1 MIRRFVFLFLVLLC
15 CGSVVSA
22 GESVPRLP
30 LPVPPT
36 VSSELQRIIAAAPPA
51 DWNNHPKDT
60 AAWQTWRAALEQP
73 ATAAMPALRKA
84 LGVSVERAT
93 LGGVAVFVY
102 TPENL
107 PEDRADRV
115 LICLHGGGYVFGS
128 GESAAQESIMM
139 AGLGQYR
146 VVHVDY
152 RLAPEWPY
160 PAAIDDAMRVY
171 RAVLATTPASRVGV
185 LGTST
190 GGGMALILALRARAE
205 GIPLPAALGA
215 GTPWVDLTKTGDSYA
230 TNEGV
235 DTVLVSY
242 EGWLRDAADVY
253 AGGHDMRDPMLSPIY
268 GNVHD
273 FPPTLLTT
281 GTRDLFLS
289 NTVRMHLKLRQAGV
303 AADLLVFEGISHA
316 QYLAG
321 PDVPET
327 RWYFKEL
334 AQFFDAHLQERRERP

>member
-84 LGVSVERAT
+84 LGVSVERTT

-146 VVHVDY
+146 VIHVDY
-152 RLAPEWPY
+152 RLAPEFPY
-160 PAAIDDAMRVY
+160 PAALDDAVRVY
-171 RAVLATTPASRVGV
+171 REVLATTPASRVGV

-190 GGGMALILALRARAE
+190 GGGLTLSLALRARAE
-205 GIPLPAALGA
+205 GLPLPAALGA
-215 GTPWVDLTKTGDSYA
+215 GTPWTELGRTGDSYA
-230 TNEGV
+230 VNEGI
-235 DTVLVSY
+235 DNVLVSY
-242 EGWLRDAADVY
+242 EGWISEAAAVY
-253 AGGHDMRDPMLSPIY
+253 AGKHDKRDPMLSPLY
-268 GNVHD
+268 GDVRN
-273 FPPTLLTT
+273 FPPVLLTT

-289 NTVRMHLKLRQAGV
+289 NTVRMHLKLRQSGV
-303 AADLLVFEGISHA
+303 DATLLVFEGMSHA

-321 PDVPET
+321 LDVPET
-327 RWYFKEL
+327 QWYFKEL
-334 AQFFDAHLQERRERP
+334 ARFFETHLR

>member
-1 MIRRFVFLFLVLLC
+1 
-15 CGSVVSA
+15 
-22 GESVPRLP
+22 
-30 LPVPPT
+30 
-36 VSSELQRIIAAAPPA
+36 
-51 DWNNHPKDT
+51 
-60 AAWQTWRAALEQP
+60 
-73 ATAAMPALRKA
+73 
-84 LGVSVERAT
+84 
-93 LGGVAVFVY
+93 
-102 TPENL
+102 
-107 PEDRADRV
+107 
-115 LICLHGGGYVFGS
+115 
-128 GESAAQESIMM
+128 MM